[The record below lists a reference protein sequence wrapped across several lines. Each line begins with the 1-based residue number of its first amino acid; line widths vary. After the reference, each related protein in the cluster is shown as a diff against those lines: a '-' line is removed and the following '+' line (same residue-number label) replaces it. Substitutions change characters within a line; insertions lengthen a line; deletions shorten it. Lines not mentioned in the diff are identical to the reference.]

1 MGRSFGGRGKDGSR
15 RTAGQSVT
23 VGMVWSVVSSEG
35 LDASKEGRQKGDQVG
50 RANEAPRCQ
59 GRSWP
64 HPCFWLGFSSP
75 CLHTP
80 SLQLLEHPLSVSLSV
95 PFPSPSPS
103 FWSPPLSPPRH
114 ADALEHCSAPRLLS
128 FFHLA
133 FICLSF
139 LSLDTT
145 SPQGLGLCPHP

>member
-1 MGRSFGGRGKDGSR
+1 M
-15 RTAGQSVT
+15 
-23 VGMVWSVVSSEG
+23 VSSEG

-75 CLHTP
+75 CLHAP

-95 PFPSPSPS
+95 PFPSPSSS

-114 ADALEHCSAPRLLS
+114 ADPLEHCPAPRLLS
-128 FFHLA
+128 LFHLA
-133 FICLSF
+133 FTPVFSF
-139 LSLDTT
+139 CPLIPPPHRGWDSVPEFPCSVVTEIHT
-145 SPQGLGLCPHP
+145 SALEPISSRSSMWL